1 MPPAAIENVFLF
13 LTAAYARG
21 DGTWFYEH
29 FPVAI
34 AMVSVCPQKQVD
46 ARCPKCS
53 ASPVVENTPVLRF
66 LPLPFHEVV
75 RAMCSSRLADAAT
88 LEVERGLVL
97 RLRKIP
103 KLSAL
108 RVDGEPFGE
117 LQHWSSLIEKA
128 KAPNIVLF
136 CGVLSRF
143 FVVCAKSQNT
153 QAVHTRS
160 ALCWLRKKAG
170 LGFACDASG
179 GVFSLRV
186 SRDRCSLQG
195 DSWPKDLEPLVSAV
209 GTVFVAPSFD
219 E

>member
-1 MPPAAIENVFLF
+1 MPQVFGQPGGRGHSRVALPPSAF
-13 LTAAYARG
+13 PRSGSSHVQVEIGGRG
-21 DGTWFYEH
+21 DPRGGE
-29 FPVAI
+29 
-34 AMVSVCPQKQVD
+34 
-46 ARCPKCS
+46 R
-53 ASPVVENTPVLRF
+53 
-66 LPLPFHEVV
+66 
-75 RAMCSSRLADAAT
+75 SRLTSAQDPGT
-88 LEVERGLVL
+88 ERTS
-97 RLRKIP
+97 R
-103 KLSAL
+103 
-108 RVDGEPFGE
+108 
-117 LQHWSSLIEKA
+117 LIEKA

-136 CGVLSRF
+136 SCAMSGF

-186 SRDRCSLQG
+186 SRDRCALQG

-209 GTVFVAPSFD
+209 GTVFAAPSFD